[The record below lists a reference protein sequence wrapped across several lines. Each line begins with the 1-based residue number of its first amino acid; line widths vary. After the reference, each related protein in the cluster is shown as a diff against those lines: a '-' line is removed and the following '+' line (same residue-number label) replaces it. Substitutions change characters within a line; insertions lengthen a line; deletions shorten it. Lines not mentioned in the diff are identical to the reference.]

1 MTKTEKLKRVF
12 KFNELT
18 LADPNQNF
26 TLKQVLD
33 FYANSYPELV
43 NAHLSEPHI
52 VKNKIE
58 YKFETKIGTKG

>member
-1 MTKTEKLKRVF
+1 MTKTERLEREF

-18 LADPNQNF
+18 LADPNPNF

-43 NAHLSEPHI
+43 NAHLSEPNV
-52 VKNKIE
+52 VKNKIVYE
-58 YKFETKIGTKG
+58 FETKIGTKG

>member
-1 MTKTEKLKRVF
+1 MAETKRLERVF

-18 LADPNQNF
+18 LADPNANF

-43 NAHLSEPHI
+43 NSHLSEPVI
-52 VKNKIE
+52 VKDKIE
-58 YKFETKIGTKG
+58 YTFETKIGTKG

>member
-1 MTKTEKLKRVF
+1 MAKTERLERVF

-43 NAHLSEPHI
+43 NSHLSEPN
-52 VKNKIE
+52 VVNNKIE
-58 YKFETKIGTKG
+58 YTFETKIGTKG